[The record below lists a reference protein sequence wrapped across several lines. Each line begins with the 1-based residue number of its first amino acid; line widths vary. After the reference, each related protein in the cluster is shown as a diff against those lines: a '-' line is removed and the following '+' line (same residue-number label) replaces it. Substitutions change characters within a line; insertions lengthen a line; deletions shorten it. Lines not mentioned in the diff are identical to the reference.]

1 MSDVQTS
8 AKTESVADQ
17 AKGDRPPRTRGKG
30 PNAGGGYSSIPKQA
44 MAILP
49 RTAFAA
55 VIALTTVAPAS
66 ADIGSDLKNFWDRAG
81 GGVNYTRPTAYQ
93 GQMGG
98 YVTLGSL
105 YVRTQP
111 RSSGLLNIQ
120 LPSIRSGCGGIDI
133 FGGAFSFISKEEL
146 IQLGK
151 AIMQNAS
158 SYAFELAL
166 ESLSPAVHEQMVKL
180 RDLVQKVNAM
190 NINSCEAGQLLTG
203 SLWAEVDGSTQH
215 VCKTIGT
222 MSGKFADALSSR
234 YGCGYQGKTTSTLAG
249 ASGAMKDQV
258 PVDVNYAW
266 KAIKKNAL
274 LAGDA
279 RLAELFMTMSGT
291 IITRAA
297 ANDNEGPRHQVI
309 TPMAFTGPMVQ
320 AFVEGGTIRILRCD
334 ETEKCLNP
342 TMRDITIAR
351 SDAFFARVKTIVQGI
366 ANALRD
372 DTKLSND
379 AVGLIGMTS
388 VPVYDTLK
396 TAVAYKHR
404 FSDDEVALMSELV
417 AIDFAMTYTQ
427 DAMQEM
433 AKSASNTDA
442 FGDQIEKFQSTIGRT
457 LDAFSVYR
465 QDAQQKYQQAIASLE
480 KLAMSK
486 AVLASAGASKFA
498 GQMGVSK

>member
-1 MSDVQTS
+1 MFPTHTPTKPESSVEDASSGVQS
-8 AKTESVADQ
+8 ARNRGQNVAWQ
-17 AKGDRPPRTRGKG
+17 CLVP
-30 PNAGGGYSSIPKQA
+30 PKQA
-44 MAILP
+44 TRIFSGMAL
-49 RTAFAA
+49 AA
-55 VIALTTVAPAS
+55 VIAIAGMTSAA
-66 ADIGSDLKNFWDRAG
+66 ADIGSDLKDFWDRAG
-81 GGVNYTRPTAYQ
+81 GGVNYTRPSAYQ

-111 RSSGLLNIQ
+111 RNSGLLNIQ

-146 IQLGK
+146 VQLAK

-203 SLWAEVDGSTQH
+203 SLWAELDGSTQH

-222 MSGKFADALSSR
+222 MNGKFADALSSR
-234 YGCGYQGKTTSTLAG
+234 YGCGYEGKTTSTLKG

-266 KAIKKNAL
+266 KAIRKNAL
-274 LAGDA
+274 LAGDE

-297 ANDNEGPRHQVI
+297 ASDDEGPRHQVI
-309 TPMAFTGPMVQ
+309 VPMAFTGPMIQ
-320 AFVEGGTIRILRCD
+320 AFVEGGSLRILNCD

-342 TMRDITIAR
+342 KMKDITIAR
-351 SDAFFARVKTIVQGI
+351 SDAFFVQVKTIVQGI
-366 ANALRD
+366 ADALRD
-372 DTKLSND
+372 DTKISND

-404 FSDDEVALMSELV
+404 FSEDEVALMSELV

-465 QDAQQKYQQAIASLE
+465 QDAQQKYQQAVASLE

-498 GQMGVSK
+498 GQMGSSK